1 MLRLQPLTSP
11 LPGEAGYNL
20 SLIVNLSLP
29 QLASADLDA
38 LLTQAA
44 ADNDILAVILFGSV
58 ARGEA
63 AADSDVDT
71 SLVLQPQ
78 AAVDP
83 GVKRL
88 AYLQYAALDVQV
100 FQALPIYVRQRV
112 LQDAQVLHVKD
123 EDALYDVAF
132 RTIREF
138 EEFRPFYREYLEE
151 VAHGGS

>member
-1 MLRLQPLTSP
+1 M
-11 LPGEAGYNL
+11 
-20 SLIVNLSLP
+20 IINLSLP
-29 QLASADLDA
+29 QVASANLDA

-44 ADNDILAVILFGSV
+44 ADNDILAVLLFGSV

-63 AADSDVDT
+63 AAGSDVDV
-71 SLVLQPQ
+71 SLVLQPH
-78 AAVDP
+78 AAVDS

-100 FQALPIYVRQRV
+100 FQALPIYVRQRA

-138 EEFRPFYREYLEE
+138 EDFRPFYRAYLEE
-151 VAHGGS
+151 VARGGS